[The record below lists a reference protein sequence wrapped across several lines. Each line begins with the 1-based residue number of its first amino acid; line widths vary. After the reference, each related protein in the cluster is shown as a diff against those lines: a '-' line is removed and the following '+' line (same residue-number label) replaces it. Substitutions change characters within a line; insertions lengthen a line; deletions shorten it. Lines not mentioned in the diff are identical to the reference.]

1 MVSTEEKDLRS
12 EHINENSL
20 GPQQEKS
27 KRARNA
33 IMESTIRSLVEVGY
47 SETSLVRVAKAA
59 GFSKGAIQHHY
70 PSKEDLIAQTL
81 DNLISRTFSQSPKTR
96 RPKSVDKALL
106 RAWDNFVDTPPYR
119 ALLEILN
126 AARTDKKLK
135 KRIGKEL
142 VAWRDRMDLQSIE
155 NYEAVNG
162 DDEDVVML
170 LNMNRSFMRG
180 LLLQEQYGFSHETTI
195 KYLHKWVEMLS
206 PLLRLKEK
214 P

>member
-1 MVSTEEKDLRS
+1 MKS
-12 EHINENSL
+12 EHVNEITL

-33 IMESTIRSLVEVGY
+33 IIDATIDSLVEVGY
-47 SETSLVRVAKAA
+47 AETSLVRVAKAA
-59 GFSKGAIQHHY
+59 GFSKGAIQHHF
-70 PSKEDLIAQTL
+70 PSKEDLIAQTV
-81 DNLISRTFSQSPKTR
+81 DKLISRTISPPPASR
-96 RPKSVDKALL
+96 RARTVEEALL
-106 RAWDNFVDTPPYR
+106 RAWKTFVDTPAYR

-135 KRIGKEL
+135 KRIGKDL
-142 VAWRDRMDLQSIE
+142 IAWRDRMDLQSLE
-155 NYEAVNG
+155 NYEAVSG

-180 LLLQEQYGFSHETTI
+180 LLMQEQYGFSEETATR
-195 KYLHKWVEMLS
+195 YLRKWVEMIS

-214 P
+214 